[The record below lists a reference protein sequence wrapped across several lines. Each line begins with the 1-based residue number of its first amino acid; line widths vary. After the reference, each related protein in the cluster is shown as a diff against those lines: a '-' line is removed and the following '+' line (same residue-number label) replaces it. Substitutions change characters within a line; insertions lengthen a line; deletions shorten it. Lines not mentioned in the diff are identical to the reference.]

1 MPDVTESW
9 IPKTKLTFNLTYSYT
24 TALMIVFSSLQIRR
38 GVRVLLDN
46 ATATINPGQK
56 VGLVG
61 KNGCGK
67 STLLSLLKNEIS
79 ADAGSFN
86 YPSNWS
92 LAWVN
97 QETPALSKPAI
108 DYVIDGDREFRQLES
123 DLTRANEADDGNAIA
138 TLHGKLDAIQAWTM
152 QSRAASLLNG
162 LGFTQDQLQRPVSDF
177 SGGWRMRL
185 NLAQA
190 LICRS
195 DLLLLDEPTN
205 HLDLDA
211 VIWLERW
218 LKSYQ
223 GTLILISHDRDFL
236 DPVVDKI
243 LHIEQQTIFEYTGNY
258 SSFEIQRA
266 TKLSQQQSMF
276 ENQQQKVAHL
286 QSFIDRF
293 KAKASKAKQA
303 QSRIKMLERMELI
316 APAHVDNPF
325 TFSFR
330 APESLPNPLLN
341 MEKVSAGYGER
352 TILDSIKLNLVPGSR
367 IGLLGRNGAGK
378 STLIKLLAGELAP
391 LKGDIGLAKG
401 IKLGYFAQHQLEFL
415 RADESPLQ
423 HLVRLA
429 PKVLEQQLRD
439 YLGGFGFQ
447 GDKVTENT
455 ERFSGGEKA
464 RLVLAL
470 IVWQRPNL
478 LLLDEPT
485 NHLDLDMRQALTE
498 ALIDFEGALV
508 VVSHDRHLL
517 RSTTDDLYLVHDGKV
532 EAFDGDLEDYQQWLS
547 DQQKQTS
554 AAAEPKQESGNSAQA
569 RKDQKRREA
578 ELRTQTQ
585 PLRKQI
591 EKLEKQMEKLN
602 AQLAEAEAKLA
613 DATLYEQSRKTE
625 LTAALQQQAEAKSA
639 LEECEM
645 AWLDAQEQL
654 EAMLTA

>member
-1 MPDVTESW
+1 
-9 IPKTKLTFNLTYSYT
+9 
-24 TALMIVFSSLQIRR
+24 MIVFSSLQIRR

-67 STLLSLLKNEIS
+67 STLLALLKNELT
-79 ADAGSFN
+79 ADGGSFT
-86 YPSNWS
+86 YPANWQ

-97 QETPALSKPAI
+97 QETPALSEPAI
-108 DYVIDGDREFRQLES
+108 DYVIDGDREYRQLEAQLN
-123 DLTRANEADDGNAIA
+123 DANERNDGHAIA
-138 TLHGKLDAIQAWTM
+138 TVHGKLDAIDAWTIR
-152 QSRAASLLNG
+152 SRAASLLHG
-162 LGFTQDQLQRPVSDF
+162 LGFSTEQLERPVSDF

-190 LICRS
+190 LVCRS

-243 LHIEQQTIFEYTGNY
+243 IHIEQQNMFEYTGNY
-258 SSFEIQRA
+258 SSFERQRA
-266 TKLSQQQSMF
+266 TRLAQQQATYESQQQR
-276 ENQQQKVAHL
+276 VAHL

-303 QSRIKMLERMELI
+303 QSRVKMLERMELI

-325 TFSFR
+325 HFSFR
-330 APESLPNPLLN
+330 APESLPNPLLK
-341 MEKVSAGYGER
+341 MEKVSAGYGDR
-352 TILDSIKLNLVPGSR
+352 TILNSIKLNLVPGSR

-391 LKGDIGLAKG
+391 TGGDIGLAKG

-423 HLVRLA
+423 HLARLA
-429 PKVLEQQLRD
+429 PQEAEQKLRD
-439 YLGGFGFQ
+439 YLGGFDFH

-455 ERFSGGEKA
+455 QRFSGGEKA

-498 ALIDFEGALV
+498 ALIEFEGALV
-508 VVSHDRHLL
+508 VVSHDRHLI
-517 RSTTDDLYLVHDGKV
+517 RSTTDDLYLVHDSKV
-532 EAFDGDLEDYQQWLS
+532 EPFDGDLEDYQQWLS
-547 DQQKQTS
+547 DVQ
-554 AAAEPKQESGNSAQA
+554 KQESQPADAAKENGNSAQA

-585 PLRKQI
+585 PLRKEI
-591 EKLEKQMEKLN
+591 ARLEKEMEKLN
-602 AQLAEAEAKLA
+602 AQLAKAEEKLG
-613 DATLYEQSRKTE
+613 DSDLYDQSRKAE
-625 LTAALQQQAEAKSA
+625 LTECLQAQASAKSG

-645 AWLDAQEQL
+645 AWLEAQEQL
-654 EAMLTA
+654 EGMLQSE

>member
-1 MPDVTESW
+1 
-9 IPKTKLTFNLTYSYT
+9 
-24 TALMIVFSSLQIRR
+24 MIVFSSLQIRR

-67 STLLSLLKNEIS
+67 STLLSLLKNEIG
-79 ADAGSFN
+79 ADGGSFTF
-86 YPSNWS
+86 PGTWQ

-97 QETPALSKPAI
+97 QETPALNEAAI
-108 DYVIDGDREFRQLES
+108 DYVIDGDREYRQLEAE
-123 DLTRANEADDGNAIA
+123 LNAANERNDGHAIA
-138 TLHGKLDAIQAWTM
+138 TVHGKLDAIDAWTI
-152 QSRAASLLNG
+152 RARASSLLHG
-162 LGFTQDQLQRPVSDF
+162 LGFSNEQLERPVSDF

-211 VIWLERW
+211 VIWLEKW

-243 LHIEQQTIFEYTGNY
+243 LHIEQQNLFEYTGNY
-258 SSFEIQRA
+258 SSFERQRA
-266 TKLSQQQSMF
+266 TRLAQQQATYESQQQR
-276 ENQQQKVAHL
+276 VAHL

-325 TFSFR
+325 HFSFR
-330 APESLPNPLLN
+330 PPESLPNPLLK
-341 MEKVSAGYGER
+341 MEKVSAGYGDR
-352 TILDSIKLNLVPGSR
+352 TILNAIKLNLVPGSR

-378 STLIKLLAGELAP
+378 STLIKLLAGELAAQS
-391 LKGDIGLAKG
+391 GEIGLAKG

-423 HLVRLA
+423 HLARLA
-429 PKVLEQQLRD
+429 PQELEQKLRD

-447 GDKVTENT
+447 GDKVTEIT

-498 ALIDFEGALV
+498 ALIEFEGALV
-508 VVSHDRHLL
+508 VVSHDRHLI

-532 EAFDGDLEDYQQWLS
+532 EPFEGDLEDYQQWLS
-547 DQQKQTS
+547 DVQ
-554 AAAEPKQESGNSAQA
+554 KQESQPADTVKESANSAQA

-585 PLRKQI
+585 PLRKEI
-591 EKLEKQMEKLN
+591 ARLEKEMEKLN
-602 AQLAEAEAKLA
+602 AQLAQAEEKLG
-613 DATLYEQSRKTE
+613 DSGLYDQSRKAE
-625 LTAALQQQAEAKSA
+625 LTACLQQQAAAKSG
-639 LEECEM
+639 LEACEM
-645 AWLDAQEQL
+645 AWLEAHEQL
-654 EAMLTA
+654 EAMLQGE